1 MENTHVESTRMET
14 RKQSDNLDALAAAL
28 AKAQGAMENARKD
41 SKNPHF
47 GSKYAD
53 LAAVWDAARPAL
65 SANGLSVVQTVS
77 TVDGGAAVVVCTT
90 LLHASGQFL
99 RECLQ
104 LPVAQRTPQ
113 AVGSAI
119 TYGRRYAL
127 AALVGVAQ
135 EDDDGAAGSGHQSRP
150 QQRPEREERPV
161 APESRAR
168 PEAARPS
175 APPAMKAEK
184 APEAPPAE
192 KPAPKEEVAAAPAS
206 AKSSGTAEATQRAA
220 RAAALWKSAKSGGMS
235 KDGWRLWL
243 EQVLGTAKPSSELTD
258 DDLSRLEVALP
269 ELLSGGR
276 AA

>member
-1 MENTHVESTRMET
+1 METTHMESPRMET
-14 RKQSDNLDALAAAL
+14 RKQSDSLDALAAAL

-135 EDDDGAAGSGHQSRP
+135 EDDDGAAGSGHQPRQ
-150 QQRPEREERPV
+150 QQRPEREERPAAPEPRSRSEAPRASAPSVVKAEQSPV
-161 APESRAR
+161 APPTA
-168 PEAARPS
+168 
-175 APPAMKAEK
+175 
-184 APEAPPAE
+184 
-192 KPAPKEEVAAAPAS
+192 KPAPQGVAAAAPA
-206 AKSSGTAEATQRAA
+206 QPAA
-220 RAAALWKSAKSGGMS
+220 RAAALWKAAKAGGMT